1 MVWNRRIISVSKT
14 AVDLAVRYDRLE
26 AAAWLR
32 DNGVQSMA
40 GKFTEIF
47 SQAEINQFIA
57 ANNAVLNAVLN
68 NDDSEESFENTG
80 ACETHYTE
88 AEVAILCEAII
99 FSK

>member
-1 MVWNRRIISVSKT
+1 MSKT

-57 ANNAVLNAVLN
+57 ANNAVLN

-80 ACETHYTE
+80 ACEKHYTE